1 MVLVFQECH
10 GAMALLLLQ
19 LLQQC
24 CNIVETML
32 QDYCNNVATVATLL
46 QQMQQLLAAKMRHNS
61 DFLTINENFFKTHL

>member
-1 MVLVFQECH
+1 MVLVFQECY

-32 QDYCNNVATVATLL
+32 QDCCNNVATVATLL
-46 QQMQQLLAAKMRHNS
+46 QQMQQLLQQFLAAKMPHNS
-61 DFLTINENFFKTHL
+61 HF